1 MFIWAL
7 SHPPPRMEWTD
18 SIQNKWE
25 LLYCQYGI
33 AAIKWVKQLKI
44 DCHARF
50 KWSKFE
56 LSDARWE
63 QGVLGESYCTSEK
76 CWTSK
81 LWKVLGCLSRASLQ
95 ADELLQPL
103 ISEVVGGCHTSN
115 LETTSEFLSESDPWS
130 FGDWDRHEESPLH
143 CRVLWSPR
151 DVKFLRG
158 SRHWLADYLTPSC
171 QSGKNC
177 QKLPVVPV
185 IMVITVSP
193 QLLFFQPGSAWA
205 GISALENILG
215 TNYSNHHGE
224 KWTEGTQRTL
234 QGTGYLRCPR
244 IEPMEPVENLA
255 FEKTLEITVG
265 SLPWR
270 DKREDH

>member
-1 MFIWAL
+1 MIKYVAGDLFVYGRGVDR
-7 SHPPPRMEWTD
+7 PPLVSENHLLCLYGLFPTLLQEWNGQTAYRTNG
-18 SIQNKWE
+18 SYFTVNMGLQPLNEWNNLKLIVMRGLNGANLNSAMLGENK
-25 LLYCQYGI
+25 
-33 AAIKWVKQLKI
+33 
-44 DCHARF
+44 
-50 KWSKFE
+50 
-56 LSDARWE
+56 
-63 QGVLGESYCTSEK
+63 VLGESCCTSEK

-95 ADELLQPL
+95 AAELLQLL

-115 LETTSEFLSESDPWS
+115 LETTSEFLSESDTWS

-185 IMVITVSP
+185 IMVIIVSAP
-193 QLLFFQPGSAWA
+193 AALFPA
-205 GISALENILG
+205 
-215 TNYSNHHGE
+215 
-224 KWTEGTQRTL
+224 
-234 QGTGYLRCPR
+234 
-244 IEPMEPVENLA
+244 
-255 FEKTLEITVG
+255 
-265 SLPWR
+265 
-270 DKREDH
+270 

>member
-7 SHPPPRMEWTD
+7 SHPPPRMEWAD

-33 AAIKWVKQLKI
+33 ATIKWVKQLKI
-44 DCHARF
+44 DCH
-50 KWSKFE
+50 
-56 LSDARWE
+56 
-63 QGVLGESYCTSEK
+63 VLGESCCTSEK

-95 ADELLQPL
+95 AAELLQLL

-115 LETTSEFLSESDPWS
+115 LETTSEFLSESDTWS
-130 FGDWDRHEESPLH
+130 FEDWDRHEESPLH

-185 IMVITVSP
+185 IMVIIVSP
-193 QLLFFQPGSAWA
+193 PAALFPA
-205 GISALENILG
+205 
-215 TNYSNHHGE
+215 
-224 KWTEGTQRTL
+224 
-234 QGTGYLRCPR
+234 
-244 IEPMEPVENLA
+244 
-255 FEKTLEITVG
+255 
-265 SLPWR
+265 
-270 DKREDH
+270 